1 MAKRVSV
8 DRWMFTVTAIL
19 VFVGLVMIFSAS
31 AVMAKERFGSAYE
44 FLLKQ
49 LVWAVAG
56 FAAMVVAM
64 KVDYKRLKHPA
75 LVFSFL
81 GLTTVLLVSVFFLDR
96 AHGTHRWFHL
106 GPVSLQPSEL
116 AKPAL
121 ILFLAFFLENKT
133 TAMDDVRNTLL
144 PAVAPTAAFLALIVF
159 QPDLGT
165 AIACAGITACVLF
178 VAGLRLRYFGY
189 AFAAALLPLYFLIF
203 HVAYRRDRILAF
215 LNPYADPKGFGFH
228 IIQSLIAVATGG
240 VTGLGLMEGKQKL
253 FYLPEP
259 HTDFIFAVTA
269 EELGLVGALTVVIL
283 FAIFLWRGTRAA
295 LRTQDDFGRFPGC
308 RNHQH
313 DRPPGLH
320 QHQRSSR
327 PYANE
332 RHPAALR
339 FLWRLVAVC
348 NAHVCRSPAEHHQ
361 ASGVRSDM
369 PLRALY

>member
-8 DRWMFTVTAIL
+8 DRWMFTVTTVL

-44 FLLKQ
+44 FLIKQ
-49 LVWAVAG
+49 LMWAVAG
-56 FAAMVVAM
+56 LVAMIVAM
-64 KVDYKRLKHPA
+64 KVDYKRLQHPA
-75 LVFSFL
+75 LVFTSL
-81 GLTTVLLVSVFFLDR
+81 GVTTLLLISVFFLDR

-106 GPVSLQPSEL
+106 GPVSLQPSEM

-121 ILFLAFFLENKT
+121 ILFLAWFLQDKT
-133 TAMDDVRNTLL
+133 EAIDDWRNTLI
-144 PAVAPTAAFLALIVF
+144 PAMVPTAAFLGLIVF

-165 AIACAGITACVLF
+165 AIACAGITACILF
-178 VAGLRLRYFGY
+178 VAGIRVRYFGY
-189 AFAAALLPLYFLIF
+189 GLAVALLPLYFLIF

-228 IIQSLIAVATGG
+228 IIQSLIAVSTGG

-269 EELGLVGALTVVIL
+269 EELGLMGALAVIIL

-295 LRTQDDFGRFPGC
+295 LRTQDNFGRFLAVGITSMIVLQAFINISVVLGMMPTKGI
-308 RNHQH
+308 
-313 DRPPGLH
+313 PLPLVSYGG
-320 QHQRSSR
+320 SSLFVTLMCVGVLL
-327 PYANE
+327 NITKQ
-332 RHPAALR
+332 
-339 FLWRLVAVC
+339 
-348 NAHVCRSPAEHHQ
+348 AE
-361 ASGVRSDM
+361 
-369 PLRALY
+369 